1 MPSSRQVNELSA
13 PSPARA
19 VALSVLI
26 QSQRSDESLET
37 LMDRAL
43 SRTTL
48 EGRDRALSI
57 EIAYGVLRRLGTIDW
72 RLRPALKKPLAR
84 LPTAVQMLLRLGAYQ
99 LLFLDRV
106 PASAAVWESVNL
118 AKAQTRTLKRD
129 WSGFVN
135 AVLRA
140 LIREPSPPW
149 PSIEEDAARALAVRH
164 SVPEWLSRR
173 WVGRWGTVRAQTAC
187 EQVSE
192 IPPLTLRVNRLEI
205 GRDEFLDRLREAG
218 LEARATRVSPVGVTI
233 EGGSSIPSLPGFADG
248 QFYVEDEAAQLIPPL
263 LDVHS
268 GDLVLDACAAPGG
281 KSTHLAELMNDT
293 GRIYAVDRSKPRLEW
308 LDANRQRLRH
318 NSIFP
323 IAADVRDPSWRH
335 AVAGAIASEQ
345 SVKAFDR
352 ILVDAPCSGLGVL
365 RRHPEAKWR
374 KTSGQFERHHAM
386 QIQIL
391 EAAAVCLRPGGVLVY
406 STCSTEAE
414 ENEAVIDQFLRSH
427 SEFQRESVASW
438 LPMAGQ
444 EFLTERGDLCT
455 VGNRHSMDAF
465 YAARLKKT
473 CS

>member
-1 MPSSRQVNELSA
+1 
-13 PSPARA
+13 
-19 VALSVLI
+19 
-26 QSQRSDESLET
+26 
-37 LMDRAL
+37 
-43 SRTTL
+43 
-48 EGRDRALSI
+48 
-57 EIAYGVLRRLGTIDW
+57 
-72 RLRPALKKPLAR
+72 
-84 LPTAVQMLLRLGAYQ
+84 
-99 LLFLDRV
+99 
-106 PASAAVWESVNL
+106 
-118 AKAQTRTLKRD
+118 
-129 WSGFVN
+129 
-135 AVLRA
+135 
-140 LIREPSPPW
+140 
-149 PSIEEDAARALAVRH
+149 
-164 SVPEWLSRR
+164 
-173 WVGRWGTVRAQTAC
+173 
-187 EQVSE
+187 
-192 IPPLTLRVNRLEI
+192 VNRLEI

-414 ENEAVIDQFLRSH
+414 ENEAVIDGFPRSH
-427 SEFQRESVASW
+427 EEFRRESVAPCW
-438 LPMAGQ
+438 KW
-444 EFLTERGDLCT
+444 T
-455 VGNRHSMDAF
+455 
-465 YAARLKKT
+465 AA
-473 CS
+473 